1 VSRRLATSLTV
12 SLSVFLTLVG
22 AGLVGCG
29 GSGDDDRPEDRAQI
43 EALVAE
49 LNRAIETR
57 DPQGWCTVFA
67 PSSVEGTFGSV
78 ARCQQETAEVLKSG
92 GSPERL
98 QIAEI
103 AFVDDAARVAFEGR
117 AGDANVVL
125 EGGSW
130 FFSLDQQ
137 VNPEG
142 EPAEG
147 GDDGS

>member
-1 VSRRLATSLTV
+1 MV
-12 SLSVFLTLVG
+12 SLPVFLTLAG

-43 EALVAE
+43 EALVTE
-49 LNRAIETR
+49 LNRAIETS

-67 PSSVEGTFGSV
+67 PSSIEGTFGSV

-92 GSPERL
+92 GPPQPLR
-98 QIAEI
+98 IDEI
-103 AFVDDAARVAFEGR
+103 AFVDDTARVGFEGR

-125 EGGSW
+125 EDGSW

-142 EPAEG
+142 EPAG
-147 GDDGS
+147 GGVDGS